1 MSVPEVVFYSICV
14 LAGAA
19 VFITMFVMAG
29 RAAAAAARE
38 EEPVREPAPE
48 YVYKKTAYLDEDG
61 RPLS

>member
-29 RAAAAAARE
+29 RAAAARE